1 MLSISISIG
10 CETVP
15 EQVPYDYKWA
25 YCDVI
30 PTDNEPWA
38 CIKKEDLMQLRKE
51 LHECRKRAEKK

>member
-1 MLSISISIG
+1 
-10 CETVP
+10 
-15 EQVPYDYKWA
+15 VPYDYKWA